1 MQCDII
7 KIGNIIRNK
16 VGWSGMLQVVI
27 HITSLASFRIMS
39 LVLCTSLQHSLN
51 EDIIAFFTCYVSW
64 VLANIMTEY

>member
-16 VGWSGMLQVVI
+16 VGWSGTLQVVI

-39 LVLCTSLQHSLN
+39 LGLCSSLQHSLN
-51 EDIIAFFTCYVSW
+51 EDIAFFTCYVSW
-64 VLANIMTEY
+64 VLANIVTEY